1 MGAEKERGQRK
12 SKGKR
17 GQRKSKGKRRGRERS
32 RENKS
37 YFFMS
42 TSVALC
48 REVLPSYTDI
58 AR

>member
-1 MGAEKERGQRK
+1 MKESGRESTREKECRGE
-12 SKGKR
+12 SN
-17 GQRKSKGKRRGRERS
+17 RGRERK
-32 RENKS
+32 NKS